1 MLGRRVF
8 EVGDTLGKSRILGAL
23 LCIATVV
30 VIVLHVYY
38 GYFTGA
44 AVGMGLSFSL
54 PVTIGLLVVCGL
66 GFWLGWI
73 MATTR
78 EVSPPAPAKLEEK
91 ESGQSAPEK

>member
-1 MLGRRVF
+1 
-8 EVGDTLGKSRILGAL
+8 LGKSRILGAL

>member
-1 MLGRRVF
+1 VI

-23 LCIATVV
+23 LCIATIV
-30 VIVLHVYY
+30 VIILHVYY

-44 AVGMGLSFSL
+44 AVNMGLSFAL
-54 PVTIGLLVVCGL
+54 PVTIGLMVVCGL

-78 EVSPPAPAKLEEK
+78 EVSPSPAPAKSEEK
-91 ESGQSAPEK
+91 ESEQSAPEK

>member
-1 MLGRRVF
+1 M
-8 EVGDTLGKSRILGAL
+8 GKSRILGAL

-44 AVGMGLSFSL
+44 AVGMGLSFAL

-78 EVSPPAPAKLEEK
+78 EVSPPAPAKSEEK

>member
-1 MLGRRVF
+1 M
-8 EVGDTLGKSRILGAL
+8 GKSRILGAL

-44 AVGMGLSFSL
+44 AVGMGLAFAL
-54 PVTIGLLVVCGL
+54 PVTVGLLVVCGL

-78 EVSPPAPAKLEEK
+78 EVSPPAPAKSEES
-91 ESGQSAPEK
+91 EQSVPEK